1 MDLKQLNTTDYLLTR
16 NERKQMRNLLKSGL
30 VSMIFAS
37 IILSAVPAISQDDAK
52 PQEKPIASV
61 KTEKAEAAKIHIDQ
75 WLRLGPI
82 KSQFPAFND
91 EENKDNDAAFLLS
104 FKDIDISRLSPSLE
118 TPVNTFEGSAS
129 WTIVSA
135 DTLGALIEGLAD
147 MPSTSYLAA
156 YIELPRWMKIEVEA
170 ASTDLFEL
178 FIDGVSLVKS
188 EKANGTGNLGDVKS
202 GSRNLKQG
210 KHLLIVKMVQVPG
223 DTIADW
229 RMDASLKATED
240 FKEKPVISIDPTT
253 RLDISHI
260 LDVPNISG
268 IDVSPNGDLV
278 LISYWRFLPPDGERE
293 TYREIRSLPGGE
305 LVSTIRESDMSNI
318 EWAPSGNRL
327 SYVSQRKGKG
337 SIRILDLDTGGTE
350 VIIEDIKDL
359 RGYTWSPDGTW
370 MAYYINVKDKDDGT
384 GVKRLRGIQDRQ
396 RFARGRTS
404 MMMTSVPGGSSRKL
418 AAGKFD
424 SYVSDI
430 HPDGRKI
437 LLSRYYEDLSERPF
451 GTSELIL
458 LDLDDM
464 STRQLHKGHWV
475 GGAQW
480 SPDGK
485 KILIEAGPSTFGDIG
500 KDVEE
505 GVIPNDYDG
514 QLYIM
519 DPGTGKVEALSKD
532 FDPAI
537 TGAIWSKTDN
547 RIYITAQKKDL
558 KKFYRYD
565 SRKKTFRE
573 IKTEADIVS
582 RLSISSKKSIA
593 AFAGEGASMAPAVY
607 SIDLKKDRVREI
619 ASPGSG
625 ILNNV
630 KIGEIGDFDFITE
643 SGTTIIGRIHYPPDF
658 DSTRLYPCIV
668 YYYAGTSPVG
678 RRFGGRYPFNLWAA
692 KDFIVYVLQP
702 SGATGFGQKFS
713 TAHVNDWGKVTSEE
727 IISGVGKFLDAH
739 PFVNRYRVGCEGAS
753 YGGFMT
759 QLLITRTDIFAA
771 AVSHAGISMIGSYWG
786 EGYWGYGYNAVSAAE
801 SYPWNRP
808 DIYVDQSPLFAAD
821 KIVTPLLL
829 LHGAAD
835 TNVPPGESEQMYT
848 ALKILGK
855 DVEYIKYEGQN
866 HFILDYKKRKS
877 WSDAQLAWFDKYL
890 KDQPEWWDEMYPPID
905 PPKKSLP
912 AYHGMHE
919 VILKDDYKALLG
931 EVTKEDIA
939 NTIPEW
945 DSEFFEYTPD
955 TEALAAIEEEIYGV
969 EITCVL
975 GTWCSDSQREIPRL
989 WKILETVNY
998 PVSEIKM
1005 YAVGSS
1011 RFSAG
1016 TKVPARV
1023 LSWSKRLKDYFD
1035 VERVATIIIS
1045 RGGKE
1050 IGRIVETPEE
1060 SLEKDLIKILNK
1072 E

>member
-1 MDLKQLNTTDYLLTR
+1 MK
-16 NERKQMRNLLKSGL
+16 NLLKSGL
-30 VSMIFAS
+30 VPVMIAF
-37 IILSAVPAISQDDAK
+37 IILSAIPAVSQTDTK
-52 PQEKPIASV
+52 SQEKPDSSATI
-61 KTEKAEAAKIHIDQ
+61 EKLEDAKIHIDQ
-75 WLRLGPI
+75 WLRLGPVT
-82 KSQFPAFND
+82 SQFPAFHD
-91 EENKDNDAAFLLS
+91 EDGKDNDAAFLLS
-104 FKDIDISRLSPSLE
+104 FKNMDLNRLSPSAG
-118 TPVNTFEGSAS
+118 TPVNTLEGPMS
-129 WTIVSA
+129 WTVVSA
-135 DTLGALIEGLAD
+135 DTLGVLLESLTDI
-147 MPSTSYLAA
+147 PSTSYLATW
-156 YIELPRWMKIEVEA
+156 IELPRWMKIEIEA
-170 ASTDLFEL
+170 ASTDPFEL

-188 EKANGTGNLGDVKS
+188 SSVSGTGRPGKPKTGNTD
-202 GSRNLKQG
+202 LKQG
-210 KHLLIVKMVQVPG
+210 KHLLIVKMVHVPG
-223 DTIADW
+223 DTLADW
-229 RMDASLKATED
+229 RMNASLRATED
-240 FKEKPVISIDPTT
+240 FKEIPVVSIDPTT
-253 RLDISHI
+253 RLNISHI

-268 IDVSPNGDLV
+268 IDVSPDGRLA
-278 LISYWRFLPPDGERE
+278 LISYWRFLPPEGQRE
-293 TYREIRSLPGGE
+293 NYREIRRLPDGE
-305 LVSTIRESDMSNI
+305 LVNTIRESEMSNMD
-318 EWAPSGNRL
+318 WAPTGNRL
-327 SYVSQRKGKG
+327 SYVAKRKGKG
-337 SIRILDLDTGGTE
+337 SIRILDLDTGKTE
-350 VIIEDIKDL
+350 TIIEDIKDL
-359 RGYTWSPDGTW
+359 GDYTWSPDGTW
-370 MAYYINVKDKDDGT
+370 MVYYINEKPKDNST
-384 GVKRLRGIQDRQ
+384 GVKRLQGIQDRQ

-404 MMMTSVPGGSSRKL
+404 LMMTSVPGGSVRKL
-418 AAGKFD
+418 ATGKFD
-424 SYVSDI
+424 SSVSDI

-475 GGAQW
+475 NGAQW

-485 KILIEAGPSTFGDIG
+485 KILIKGAPSTFGDIG
-500 KDVEE
+500 VDVKE

-519 DPGTGKVEALSKD
+519 DLGTGEVKAISKD

-537 TGAIWSKTDN
+537 SGAIWSKADN
-547 RIYITAQKKDL
+547 RIYITAAKKDL

-565 SRKKTFRE
+565 SRKQAFRE
-573 IKTEADIVS
+573 IKTEADVVS
-582 RLSISSKKSIA
+582 KLSISSKRSIA
-593 AFAGEGASMAPAVY
+593 AFAGEGASLAPAVY
-607 SIDLKKDRVREI
+607 SIDLKKDRVRKI

-625 ILNNV
+625 MLDNV
-630 KIGEIGDFDFITE
+630 KIGEIGDFDFVTE

-668 YYYAGTSPVG
+668 YYYAGTSPVD

-713 TAHVNDWGKVTSEE
+713 TAHVNDWGKVTSQE
-727 IISGVGKFLDAH
+727 IISGVGKFLEAH
-739 PFVNRYRVGCEGAS
+739 PFVNPYRVGCEGAS

-786 EGYWGYGYNAVSAAE
+786 EGYWGYAYNAVSAAE

-912 AYHGMHE
+912 AYHGLHE
-919 VILKDDYKALLG
+919 VVLKEDYRALLG
-931 EVTKEDIA
+931 EVTREDIA
-939 NTIPEW
+939 KTIAGW
-945 DSEFFEYTPD
+945 DDEFFDYTPD
-955 TEALAAIEEEIYGV
+955 QETLSAIEEEIYGV

-989 WKILETVNY
+989 WKILETVDY

-1011 RFSAG
+1011 RFSADLQ
-1016 TKVPARV
+1016 VPARV
-1023 LSWSKRLKDYFD
+1023 LTWSERLKDHYD

-1045 RGGKE
+1045 RGGRE

-1060 SLEKDLIKILNK
+1060 SLEKDLMKILEK
-1072 E
+1072 ETDR